1 MKESF
6 VISCLDRIF
15 KFQKTMYVLLILDHC
30 FLIMQKSLT
39 KQQRRTCISQ
49 KTGTLFE
56 QLITGP
62 LTGILQAVLLKE
74 ISPSD
79 LSTIVKV
86 LSSKSKSKKFLINK
100 QEETFINSGDYSK
113 FDIALLYFLLRNVCA
128 ITPHTNRWGNNPSP
142 ADRSVSANIERIRH
156 IRNQFGHTSDFS
168 MSDIDFYKKCKEI
181 VDIVEQ
187 LEQYLGTSTVHRDKV
202 QEIISE
208 SIL

>member
-1 MKESF
+1 MYFSENWNF
-6 VISCLDRIF
+6 ARIA
-15 KFQKTMYVLLILDHC
+15 QI
-30 FLIMQKSLT
+30 
-39 KQQRRTCISQ
+39 
-49 KTGTLFE
+49 
-56 QLITGP
+56 ITGP

-86 LSSKSKSKKFLINK
+86 LSSKSKSKRFLINK
-100 QEETFINSGDYSK
+100 QQETFINSGDYSK
-113 FDIALLYFLLRNVCA
+113 FDIGLLYFLLRNVCA

-142 ADRSVSANIERIRH
+142 ADRSVSANIERIRQ
-156 IRNQFGHTSDFS
+156 IRNHFAHTSEFS
-168 MSDIDFYKKCKEI
+168 ISDIDCYKKCKEI